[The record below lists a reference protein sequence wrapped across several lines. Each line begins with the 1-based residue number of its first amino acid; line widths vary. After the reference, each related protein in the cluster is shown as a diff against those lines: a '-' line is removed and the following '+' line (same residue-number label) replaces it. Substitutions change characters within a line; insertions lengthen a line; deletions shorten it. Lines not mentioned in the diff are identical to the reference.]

1 MKKNEF
7 KEKSSEQLKS
17 TLNMFK
23 VLVIFLV
30 IVLLFLVGV
39 CVYGLLMK
47 EDKSTFIALIAV
59 ASGASITLIAPIV
72 KMKEIKFELRMR
84 KENN

>member
-30 IVLLFLVGV
+30 IALLFLVGV

-47 EDKSTFIALIAV
+47 EDKSTFTALAV

-72 KMKEIKFELRMR
+72 KMKEIKSELRMR